1 MFEPEVEVD
10 GRHGCGV
17 VEGHLADELVDRGV
31 ALHRAELAVEAE
43 QLLGLLGATWNKKK
57 REGDLA
63 RKWV

>member
-1 MFEPEVEVD
+1 MLLVPSDDLPLPVLEPEVEVD

-43 QLLGLLGATWNKKK
+43 QLLRLLGAT
-57 REGDLA
+57 
-63 RKWV
+63 